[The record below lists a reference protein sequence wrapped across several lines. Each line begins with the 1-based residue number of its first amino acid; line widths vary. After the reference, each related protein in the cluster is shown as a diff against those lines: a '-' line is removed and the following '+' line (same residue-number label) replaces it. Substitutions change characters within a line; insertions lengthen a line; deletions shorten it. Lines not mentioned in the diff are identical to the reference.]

1 MARYTGPKR
10 RLSRREGIP
19 LTSKDIKA
27 LERKGAV
34 PPGQIGTRRKGKLS
48 EYGVQL
54 REKQKAKRLFG
65 LMEKQFRGYFEK
77 AGKVKGETGTTLLR
91 LLETRLDNVVYKLG
105 LAKSRAAARQFV
117 SHGHI
122 SVDGKKINIPSY
134 NVKQE
139 QTVALSPRL
148 SDNIQ
153 DLTLPEWLDRK
164 ATVGKVLRYP
174 NREEGSAIT
183 SVKIDGVA
191 HQFSTIEGVSEDVIE
206 IILNLKKVRVKVHSD
221 KPIKLKL
228 SVSGKK
234 EVTARDIEIVGDGE
248 IANPDQPIA
257 TLSGP
262 KAKLTIEMEAS
273 RGKGYVGAEEK
284 SANEIGVIPIDAL
297 FSPIISVNYRVESAR
312 VGRKANFDKLVL
324 EVATDGTIEPAQAL
338 EQAGKILSDTFKQ
351 IYEPTAQ
358 VEEEI
363 EQTGV
368 VSDEV
373 LKMSVEELDLPVR
386 ITNALRVIDINTVED
401 LINTPRQQ
409 LLKAKNLGAKSLSLI
424 SEKLFERGLA
434 LREA

>member
-1 MARYTGPKR
+1 MFKIVPEIQSETEARFIIEPLEAGLGQTLGNSLR
-10 RLSRREGIP
+10 RVL
-19 LTSKDIKA
+19 LTS
-27 LERKGAV
+27 L
-34 PPGQIGTRRKGKLS
+34 
-48 EYGVQL
+48 
-54 REKQKAKRLFG
+54 
-65 LMEKQFRGYFEK
+65 
-77 AGKVKGETGTTLLR
+77 
-91 LLETRLDNVVYKLG
+91 
-105 LAKSRAAARQFV
+105 
-117 SHGHI
+117 
-122 SVDGKKINIPSY
+122 
-134 NVKQE
+134 
-139 QTVALSPRL
+139 
-148 SDNIQ
+148 
-153 DLTLPEWLDRK
+153 
-164 ATVGKVLRYP
+164 
-174 NREEGSAIT
+174 EGSAIT